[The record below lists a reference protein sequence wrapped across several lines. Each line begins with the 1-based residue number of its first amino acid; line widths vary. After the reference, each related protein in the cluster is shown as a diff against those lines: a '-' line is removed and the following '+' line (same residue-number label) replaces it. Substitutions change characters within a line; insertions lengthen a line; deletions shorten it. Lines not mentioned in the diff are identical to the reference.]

1 MWKVLFAGVK
11 YSIDPSL
18 SSHKYINV
26 DQCKEKIS
34 ELLWT
39 QGSGLR
45 SVRLHHFPIIR
56 SPLCPHFLSHSW
68 PAKSPMTLC
77 CYAAVLFWENL
88 GQLGWDAVS
97 WVLVAVVLC
106 EKSTSMYSLVYR
118 CPALSVWRGRPA
130 WWLIYKIW
138 CRLEEVQQCQRG
150 WVSSEHTEHIPEG
163 KSPVILAGC
172 HRD

>member
-1 MWKVLFAGVK
+1 MSWQSSTQWKDKLF
-11 YSIDPSL
+11 
-18 SSHKYINV
+18 
-26 DQCKEKIS
+26 
-34 ELLWT
+34 ELIWT

-68 PAKSPMTLC
+68 TAKSPMTLC

-97 WVLVAVVLC
+97 WVFSCRGPMWKEHKPVLIV
-106 EKSTSMYSLVYR
+106 SVTVPR
-118 CPALSVWRGRPA
+118 CPFFLFFLWSRPA
-130 WWLIYKIW
+130 PWLKCKFW
-138 CRLEEVQQCQRG
+138 CKSEEVQQCQRG

-163 KSPVILAGC
+163 NRALWF
-172 HRD
+172 